1 MENYKSRYLE
11 LIIFFLF
18 FCNLFF
24 GHGFQILTFFN
35 LPVNYILLIVLVL
48 FSFNQKTFNILKIKK
63 IHSIIFLFLALNFF
77 RLIFNTQEFGLMAL
91 RDATYSIDML
101 FLISS
106 LYIFSINDIFD
117 KFKNLIKICFF
128 TVFLFIIFWIF
139 RDFVEKFSPTIT
151 SITGQTTRLFFNW
164 STIALYLVW
173 FSFYKII
180 FHDDKIKISSL
191 IILIFFILFSLIVF
205 QRRFIYLCLIALF
218 LISFF
223 LKKKETIQIL
233 VFFLLGIMIIPIL
246 NYLGISLEGKIGK
259 VSNIFF
265 FIDHLASSIPGY
277 VGDESEFLVSS
288 GTAQTR
294 IEFIKY
300 ALQKQFSSLF
310 LFLFGSGF
318 GQPLVDF
325 KATGGFVVRE
335 PHNMY
340 LTIFARSGFI
350 GFVLFIIINIKLI
363 YLWFETYHYIKDEKK
378 SSHYQL
384 LIFSGIY
391 FIFIYVTGL
400 TDSSLSNNYLSIIF
414 NILWGVIISINHLYT
429 KKDENFTNS

>member
-205 QRRFIYLCLIALF
+205 QRRFVYLCLIALF

-223 LKKKETIQIL
+223 LKKKRNYSNTS
-233 VFFLLGIMIIPIL
+233 FFSFGY
-246 NYLGISLEGKIGK
+246 NDY
-259 VSNIFF
+259 SNFELF
-265 FIDHLASSIPGY
+265 RHKLRRQNWKSI
-277 VGDESEFLVSS
+277 
-288 GTAQTR
+288 
-294 IEFIKY
+294 
-300 ALQKQFSSLF
+300 
-310 LFLFGSGF
+310 
-318 GQPLVDF
+318 
-325 KATGGFVVRE
+325 
-335 PHNMY
+335 
-340 LTIFARSGFI
+340 
-350 GFVLFIIINIKLI
+350 
-363 YLWFETYHYIKDEKK
+363 
-378 SSHYQL
+378 
-384 LIFSGIY
+384 
-391 FIFIYVTGL
+391 
-400 TDSSLSNNYLSIIF
+400 
-414 NILWGVIISINHLYT
+414 
-429 KKDENFTNS
+429 